1 MRRAMNS
8 SASAFAASF
17 NGSNARSADVCAEDI
32 CSPYGRLNT
41 YARLTTGRHAMK
53 GPLANSD
60 NRPMDFEP
68 LPIQAVALSQQ
79 HFDQAVAIS
88 DRVVSEPRQWQ
99 TYLNA
104 LALFGFQAWFAEQ
117 APDLA
122 LAWRHC
128 SLFQPPYANL
138 IEVAYGLR
146 VNDVKL
152 CLIST
157 GGAID
162 ALVKLPR
169 AVVDLAN
176 FRAHLYIVVRVLE
189 EQGQVQ
195 VLSFLRHDQWLAH
208 QQANPLHAEPDWSY
222 RVPVQ
227 WFDQNL
233 HRLLLQFQCMEDAV
247 QHTDKSTEVPSWA
260 ELQQDLTER
269 LAQAESVET
278 PLWQLLTWEEGAQLL
293 TAPALVDWLYE
304 VQTGQRSLVLEP
316 EPAESL
322 LQPVLNAGAWLRNEL
337 DELNQSLGWLLLPPL
352 AELRGADS
360 TKLHP
365 SEHPSTVQPVV
376 EDLELI
382 RKQLG
387 REGTAIPTDARCV
400 YKALTLDDQSLGL
413 YAMTWLLRDE
423 AGQPVE
429 WVLLLVLKYLAPS
442 SPHCTVAVTVKDQTA
457 LLVEHRLTPEGDR
470 NSIFAQVVGSW
481 DETFQVTLTAE
492 TGETLSLPPFTFS
505 RSELA

>member
-1 MRRAMNS
+1 
-8 SASAFAASF
+8 
-17 NGSNARSADVCAEDI
+17 
-32 CSPYGRLNT
+32 
-41 YARLTTGRHAMK
+41 MK

-60 NRPMDFEP
+60 NRSMDFEP
-68 LPIQAVALSQQ
+68 LPIQAVALSQR
-79 HFDQAVAIS
+79 HFEEAVAIS

-104 LALFGFQAWFAEQ
+104 LALFGFQEWFAEH

-122 LAWRHC
+122 LDWRQC

-138 IEVAYGLR
+138 IEAAYDLR
-146 VNDVKL
+146 INDVKL

-169 AVVDLAN
+169 AVVELTN

-195 VLSFLRHDQWLAH
+195 VLSFLRHDRWLAY
-208 QQANPLHAEPDWSY
+208 QQATPLQAEPDWSY
-222 RVPVQ
+222 RVPIQ

-233 HRLLLQFQCMEDAV
+233 HHLLLQLQCLEEAV
-247 QHTDKSTEVPSWA
+247 QPTDESTEAASWA
-260 ELQQDLTER
+260 KLQQHLIER

-293 TAPALVDWLYE
+293 TAPPLVDWLYE
-304 VQTGQRSLVLEP
+304 VQTGQRSLAP
-316 EPAESL
+316 EPVTPL

-337 DELNQSLGWLLLPPL
+337 DELTQSLGWLLLPPL
-352 AELRGADS
+352 AELRGSDS
-360 TKLHP
+360 MGLHP
-365 SEHPSTVQPVV
+365 SEHPHAELQPVV
-376 EDLELI
+376 DGLELI

-400 YKALTLDDQSLGL
+400 YKALNLADQPLGL
-413 YAMTWLLRDE
+413 YAMTWLLRDG

-429 WVLLLVLKYLAPS
+429 WVLLLVLKHLAPG
-442 SPHCTVAVTVKDQTA
+442 SPHPTIALAVKDQTA

-470 NSIFAQVVGSW
+470 SSIYAQVVGSW
-481 DETFQVTLTAE
+481 HETFQVTLTAD
-492 TGETLSLPPFTFS
+492 TGETLPLPPFTFS
-505 RSELA
+505 QSERL

>member
-1 MRRAMNS
+1 
-8 SASAFAASF
+8 
-17 NGSNARSADVCAEDI
+17 
-32 CSPYGRLNT
+32 
-41 YARLTTGRHAMK
+41 MK

-60 NRPMDFEP
+60 NRSIDFEP
-68 LPIQAVALSQQ
+68 LPIQAVALSQR

-104 LALFGFQAWFAEQ
+104 LALFGFQEWFAEQ

-122 LAWRHC
+122 LDWQQC

-138 IEVAYGLR
+138 IEAAYDLR
-146 VNDVKL
+146 VNDLKL

-176 FRAHLYIVVRVLE
+176 FRAHLYIIVRVLE

-208 QQANPLHAEPDWSY
+208 QQANPLQAEPDWSY
-222 RVPVQ
+222 RVPIQ

-233 HRLLLQFQCMEDAV
+233 HRLLLQLQCLEETV
-247 QHTDKSTEVPSWA
+247 PPTDMSEATIDWA
-260 ELQQDLTER
+260 KLQQDLLER
-269 LAQAESVET
+269 LTQAELVAT

-293 TAPALVDWLYE
+293 TVPTLVDWLYE
-304 VQTGQRSLVLEP
+304 VQTGQLSLAP
-316 EPAESL
+316 ETAAPQ

-337 DELNQSLGWLLLPPL
+337 DELTQSLGWLLLPPL
-352 AELRGADS
+352 VELRGAETRS
-360 TKLHP
+360 LYP
-365 SEHPSTVQPVV
+365 SLPNAELQPVV
-376 EDLELI
+376 DGLELI

-400 YKALTLDDQSLGL
+400 YKVLNLADQPLGL
-413 YAMTWLLRDE
+413 YAMTWLLCDE
-423 AGQPVE
+423 VGQPME
-429 WVLLLVLKYLAPS
+429 WALLLVLKHLAPG
-442 SPHCTVAVTVKDQTA
+442 SPHPAIALAVKDQTA
-457 LLVEHRLTPEGDR
+457 LLVEHRLTAEGDR
-470 NSIFAQVVGSW
+470 SSIYAQVVGSW
-481 DETFQVTLTAE
+481 DEMFQVTLTAD
-492 TGETLSLPPFTFS
+492 TGEALLLPPFTFS
-505 RSELA
+505 QGERL